1 MVSNELFLI
10 NKHGEVF
17 DTLLPTERY
26 VKLNAGDKILR
37 GKTIEYLES
46 SVAINYPF
54 VKINSQIFNKFE
66 SKYKII
72 FKLLN
77 YLGYMDGILSY
88 DNGVNIKLKDIP
100 KICNISP
107 STAYR
112 QIKGLIEMDVL
123 HKVKEKN
130 KPTYFVFN
138 PFVAYKG
145 KKISKILF
153 DEFKNSPYRV

>member
-88 DNGVNIKLKDIP
+88 DNGVNI
-100 KICNISP
+100 
-107 STAYR
+107 
-112 QIKGLIEMDVL
+112 
-123 HKVKEKN
+123 
-130 KPTYFVFN
+130 
-138 PFVAYKG
+138 
-145 KKISKILF
+145 
-153 DEFKNSPYRV
+153 